1 MKRLALLST
10 SLILRCTTGST
21 QAPFRAVYVLGCVQ
35 QSHCCSYATHE
46 SCSRSPYT
54 LIIPSSH
61 TSSACMLQVVRCT
74 ACESLVK
81 PDIVFFGEALPRRF
95 FRHREEDMPECDLLI
110 IMGTSLVVYPFA
122 SLQGL
127 VGERCPRLLAVSYT
141 HLTLPTI
148 LLV

>member
-1 MKRLALLST
+1 
-10 SLILRCTTGST
+10 
-21 QAPFRAVYVLGCVQ
+21 
-35 QSHCCSYATHE
+35 
-46 SCSRSPYT
+46 
-54 LIIPSSH
+54 
-61 TSSACMLQVVRCT
+61 MLQVARCT

-127 VGERCPRLLAVSYT
+127 VGERCPRLLVNREKVGDLEFGEDNLRDALHLGDCDDGVSQ
-141 HLTLPTI
+141 LAE
-148 LLV
+148 LLGWTADLRVLQTADESAALEEQPEAAQAETATPDSSS